1 MCDDYHVFLIEALAF
16 TRLLIDAIYHL
27 SNYHLIDWLIDNAM
41 FVYLLDE
48 LILSFCYSNLTR
60 ETGGFE
66 LSSSITLV
74 L

>member
-27 SNYHLIDWLIDNAM
+27 IELPFDWLIDNAM